1 MRNINIFRTS
11 VRDHQI
17 PREIM
22 VQAIMLSPGQDWTD
36 PKTQAYQHIKMWA
49 LEQDKH
55 RKGTVKSEPVEDW
68 LRKEEI
74 PIVTFWNDRQLPEE
88 IVEQAKKLSPGKN
101 WLTDSRTKGYKFID
115 AWALEQDKR
124 DEAGK

>member
-1 MRNINIFRTS
+1 MRNINIFRTT

-36 PKTQAYQHIKMWA
+36 PKTQAYQHIKKWA

-55 RKGTVKSEPVEDW
+55 RKGAVKPIPAKTVMI
-68 LRKEEI
+68 EI
-74 PIVTFWNDRQLPEE
+74 NGSDYDVPMSVFGEAEALG
-88 IVEQAKKLSPGKN
+88 A
-101 WLTDSRTKGYKFID
+101 LTDKRTLAYKHLKK
-115 AWALEQDKR
+115 WALEQDKR